1 MPFIISSTSSLP
13 VSSAGG
19 PATSAKLNGVCL
31 PCGDGA
37 GNYLVPDQS
46 NHAIRFVASTGTITT
61 IAGVPASAGYSGE
74 GLAATSSKLSSP
86 VSIAPYRG
94 GYVIINR
101 GSCRLTMLW
110 ANLTMSTLAGTGTCG
125 LSGDS
130 GPATAANVNP
140 GYGLGMADSGPVG
153 GFVWAE
159 NSNSVVRRVLP
170 SGVVVRVAGT
180 GTAGYGGQWGVGEQ
194 GPATLD

>member
-86 VSIAPYRG
+86 VSIAPYGG

-110 ANLTMSTLAGTGTCG
+110 ANLTMSSFAGTGTCG

-180 GTAGYGGQWGVGEQ
+180 GTAGYGGQWGEGEQ
-194 GPATLD
+194 DPATLD